1 MGTAVAEN
9 RRVIPLQ
16 PERAAHTTGKVG
28 MILFLASWA
37 MMFGALFYSYG
48 ILRAR
53 APSWPPMG
61 VPEVPI
67 VVPSI
72 ITVLILVSSV
82 MLEQG
87 RKALSGGD
95 VTRFSRMMI
104 GSIVLGALFLALQ
117 SQVWLDLWA
126 AGLRIDTGRYG
137 SLFFFLTIFHA
148 LHVVVGLGILC
159 WMFWTTPRLPTSIA
173 RFARAQ
179 YAAWF
184 WHFVALVWLIVF
196 ALVYVY

>member
-1 MGTAVAEN
+1 MGTAVAET
-9 RRVIPLQ
+9 RRVNPIRL
-16 PERAAHTTGKVG
+16 ERATHTTGKVG

-53 APSWPPMG
+53 APIWPPMG
-61 VPEVPI
+61 MPEVPI

-72 ITVLILVSSV
+72 ITVMIIASSL

-87 RKALSGGD
+87 RKALTAGD
-95 VTRFSRMMI
+95 ITHFSRLMI
-104 GSIVLGALFLALQ
+104 GSILLGTLFLALQ
-117 SQVWLDLWA
+117 SQVWMDLWA
-126 AGLRIDTGRYG
+126 AGLQLDTGRYG
-137 SLFFFLTIFHA
+137 SLFYFLTVFHA
-148 LHVVVGLGILC
+148 VHVVVGLGILVR
-159 WMFWTTPRLPTSIA
+159 MFWTAPRLATPIA
-173 RFARAQ
+173 RYARAQ

-196 ALVYVY
+196 TLVYVY